1 MGKHVPKMR
10 RWDDNDYDAEEY
22 QDRKSRERALRESR
36 RQKIKTI
43 DEDDDEDANVPI
55 SKSRYR

>member
-1 MGKHVPKMR
+1 MR